1 MNKADGGDDFVKL
14 IDDLLAHD
22 AGRSEF
28 LRALLVKLGLKTSP
42 ESGRSTPR
50 SGFNVTPLH
59 ISSSTYALT
68 WSTYNSLLSIADTA
82 PRHEGDPFT
91 ITETNDTFHL
101 QYITSSLDS
110 MKDLRLLLIGHY
122 PSNSLDPTPKNIFL
136 HPLPMAYSHF
146 SPKEYFQHLSPSSK
160 VGQTLAYVEV
170 TTSTQ
175 TLLDKNPS
183 FLKVLPPGFV
193 ITATRQL
200 SGRGR
205 AGNAWI
211 SPLGGLVFS
220 YILRLP
226 IKLSHRLVFVQ
237 YLVTLA
243 CVEGIKSYANG
254 WEDINV
260 AIKWPNDIYGKPR
273 GAERW
278 EKIGGIIINS
288 TYHENDFILVVGT
301 PFVVSS

>member
-1 MNKADGGDDFVKL
+1 M
-14 IDDLLAHD
+14 
-22 AGRSEF
+22 
-28 LRALLVKLGLKTSP
+28 
-42 ESGRSTPR
+42 
-50 SGFNVTPLH
+50 
-59 ISSSTYALT
+59 
-68 WSTYNSLLSIADTA
+68 
-82 PRHEGDPFT
+82 
-91 ITETNDTFHL
+91 
-101 QYITSSLDS
+101 
-110 MKDLRLLLIGHY
+110 
-122 PSNSLDPTPKNIFL
+122 
-136 HPLPMAYSHF
+136 
-146 SPKEYFQHLSPSSK
+146 
-160 VGQTLAYVEV
+160 
-170 TTSTQ
+170 
-175 TLLDKNPS
+175 
-183 FLKVLPPGFV
+183 
-193 ITATRQL
+193 
-200 SGRGR
+200 
-205 AGNAWI
+205 
-211 SPLGGLVFS
+211 FS